1 MNPSHACEY
10 PGMRGSRPDAQKT
23 VWTTLFYLFFLSF
36 SVLSVFYNLQKG
48 SNGFITG
55 KSILFQGS
63 RGGSTLSRRGGGP
76 TFPEGRGV
84 SNFFQ
89 GGIHLLIYIETH
101 ITCDFQKNVF
111 PLRRFFLIPTTHVV
125 VEVIEKYFDL
135 LSHIGA

>member
-1 MNPSHACEY
+1 MPAEANPSHACKDS
-10 PGMRGSRPDAQKT
+10 GIGCGVQARRPENC
-23 VWTTLFYLFFLSF
+23 LGNLYFILLMFL
-36 SVLSVFYNLQKG
+36 VLSVFYNLQKV

-55 KSILFQGS
+55 KSILLQGS
-63 RGGSTLSRRGGGP
+63 RDGPTLSGDGGGP
-76 TFPEGRGV
+76 TFPEGGGV

-125 VEVIEKYFDL
+125 VEV
-135 LSHIGA
+135 